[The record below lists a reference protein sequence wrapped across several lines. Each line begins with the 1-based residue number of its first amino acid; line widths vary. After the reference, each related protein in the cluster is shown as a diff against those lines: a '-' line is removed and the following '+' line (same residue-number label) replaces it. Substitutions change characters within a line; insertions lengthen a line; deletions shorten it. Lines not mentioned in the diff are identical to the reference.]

1 MKKKVAVI
9 VGVLLLAVALFLVL
23 KPSSFEKKADKT
35 MQKLTSYKLEEIE
48 FPAAK
53 NLRTTQLHPH
63 G

>member
-35 MQKLTSYKLEEIE
+35 MQKWRTSAV
-48 FPAAK
+48 F
-53 NLRTTQLHPH
+53 
-63 G
+63 